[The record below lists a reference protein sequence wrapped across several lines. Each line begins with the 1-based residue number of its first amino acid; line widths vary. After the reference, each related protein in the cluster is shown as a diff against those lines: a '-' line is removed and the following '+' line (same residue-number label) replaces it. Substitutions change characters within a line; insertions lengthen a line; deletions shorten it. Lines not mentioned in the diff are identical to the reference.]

1 MLEPVAVIATIRHS
15 WHNFGKHP
23 GPQEEILTVVFPLV
37 VVTDIKAEVDAVV
50 KKWIESEW
58 PTNLSELSEDVRDQF
73 WWSVT
78 SFKAAKKLEV
88 WNG

>member
-1 MLEPVAVIATIRHS
+1 MLELVAIVATVRHS
-15 WHNFGKHP
+15 WYNFGKHP

-37 VVTDIKAEVDAVV
+37 VVTDIKAEVDAIV

-58 PTNLSELSEDVRDQF
+58 PDLSELSEDVWNQF

-88 WNG
+88 WND